1 MSHARQHRNTMHR
14 VVNGF
19 EFGVLLS
26 AVRGGVTWDIGALTA
41 SGNRREDNESKA
53 SDWGFV
59 VLALKA

>member
-1 MSHARQHRNTMHR
+1 MRR

-26 AVRGGVTWDIGALTA
+26 AIRGSVTWDIGALTA
-41 SGNRREDNESKA
+41 SRDRREDDESKA
-53 SDWGFV
+53 SDWVFV